1 MNKTTLLDSPQT
13 LQDLQDFLFDTMAP
27 CDLAVDWFCERFNVS
42 ATDDVI
48 DFVCDAHFGMF
59 ADQWDNWHT
68 VGRISS
74 DPVPIMTSVQTNRF
88 TLMRKI
94 EKLMNVA
101 ISNNHEYWVKD
112 NTSVETIDGV
122 SYVRLHGNLIAEV
135 DDNGIKLYDG
145 GWQSNTTKSRLNAIL
160 TEHGIAGEGV
170 FQKDYQW
177 FIRLYNGTE
186 FFVTEFRSGMR
197 LGALAASDLLVWA

>member
-1 MNKTTLLDSPQT
+1 MLTR
-13 LQDLQDFLFDTMAP
+13 A
-27 CDLAVDWFCERFNVS
+27 
-42 ATDDVI
+42 
-48 DFVCDAHFGMF
+48 
-59 ADQWDNWHT
+59 ADQGQLAKWHSIDPI
-68 VGRISS
+68 RS

-94 EKLMNVA
+94 ETLMNAA
-101 ISNNHEYWVKD
+101 ISENKEYWSTA

-170 FQKDYQW
+170 FQKNYQW

-197 LGALAASDLLVWA
+197 LGPLANSDLMA